1 MDKFIKQRIRLV
13 RLTTNDT
20 TLIKSKLKYV
30 KSINNITELGYV
42 NGFYNYRVD
51 YTYYSPLKYEA
62 LVEKLVAEKYSVG
75 EESAIQRK
83 AIMNGITDEF
93 RIYNAY
99 VEECKVKAKQFIQ
112 ERESVLNDK

>member
-13 RLTTNDT
+13 RLTTNDND
-20 TLIKSKLKYV
+20 LIKTKLPKYT
-30 KSINNITELGYV
+30 KSIDNIVDLGTQDGYFIKQV
-42 NGFYNYRVD
+42 S
-51 YTYYSPLKYEA
+51 YTYYSPIKYEA

-93 RIYNAY
+93 LIYNAY
-99 VEECKVKAKQFIQ
+99 VEECKVRAKAFIE
-112 ERESVLNDK
+112 ERNKVVGE

>member
-1 MDKFIKQRIRLV
+1 MELNKTYKRPYRENQVKRVEMYCKLHNLV
-13 RLTTNDT
+13 YTNLTIHDG
-20 TLIKSKLKYV
+20 YV
-30 KSINNITELGYV
+30 TFDGYSNIT
-42 NGFYNYRVD
+42 
-51 YTYYSPLKYEA
+51 YEA

-99 VEECKVKAKQFIQ
+99 VEECKVKAKQFIA